1 MQNENQEK
9 LSDTIKV
16 TTGGDTREIKMTWGM
31 LTLLSSYLT
40 DMGQVENLNLDSG
53 LQSTLIN
60 ELVAER
66 DENGEKINNRK
77 NYAMEM
83 SMEEGK
89 RVTEWMLEH
98 ISNFFISQL
107 QAQLDAAKKL
117 QPVVDEIIKTNQAME
132 KKSKRA

>member
-1 MQNENQEK
+1 MQNENQQT
-9 LSDTIKV
+9 LSDTIVV

-31 LTLLSSYLT
+31 LTLLSSYIT
-40 DMGQVENLNLDSG
+40 DLGQVENISLDSG

-66 DENGEKINNRK
+66 DDDGEKINSRK

-83 SMEEGK
+83 TMEEGK
-89 RVTEWMLEH
+89 KISEWMLEH
-98 ISNFFISQL
+98 LSNFFISQL
-107 QAQLDAAKKL
+107 QAQLEAAKKL
-117 QPVVDEIIKTNQAME
+117 QPVVDEIIKTNQTME